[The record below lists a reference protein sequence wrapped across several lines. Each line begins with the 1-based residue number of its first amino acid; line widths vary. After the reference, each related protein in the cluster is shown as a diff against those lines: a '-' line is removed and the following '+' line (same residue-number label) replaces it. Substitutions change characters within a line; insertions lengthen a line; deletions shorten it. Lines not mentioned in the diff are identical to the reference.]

1 MLYPGGKLTSTI
13 PRLHSQPSTHA
24 GHCSANHRLPV
35 AVGMPRWLQR
45 YRDFAL
51 AAQQDDAPAA
61 LHPAGELRGAVF
73 LAGAAGRHG
82 ENIAPNPRAPD
93 RVGQDGPM
101 ADYTHTIDR
110 WDDATVRR
118 RRLPGGGEALA
129 KGQDHAAQPGAGA
142 REELAG

>member
-1 MLYPGGKLTSTI
+1 MLRSRTTRQRRFIRPASF
-13 PRLHSQPSTHA
+13 A
-24 GHCSANHRLPV
+24 GLS
-35 AVGMPRWLQR
+35 
-45 YRDFAL
+45 
-51 AAQQDDAPAA
+51 
-61 LHPAGELRGAVF
+61 F
-73 LAGAAGRHG
+73 LLERRGRHG

-142 REELAG
+142 REELAGLTVVARLIARPLQAEFI